1 MLVPAATAYSL
12 YGSNNEGI
20 VALHGNAPLNKVFL
34 VASNKGICNTGSLF
48 SILEFT
54 SSITSDQ
61 FVVLSMFA
69 SWTCPSTYT
78 LKNGT
83 CTMTTDSLLYTE
95 VNMLLLETITETLI
109 LV

>member
-1 MLVPAATAYSL
+1 MSSISSNMLVPAATAYSL

-34 VASNKGICNTGSLF
+34 VASNKRICDTGSLF

-54 SSITSDQ
+54 SSVTSDQ

-69 SWTCPSTYT
+69 SWTCPSNRKTT
-78 LKNGT
+78 NGY
-83 CTMTTDSLLYTE
+83 CQIS
-95 VNMLLLETITETLI
+95 
-109 LV
+109 